1 MAANG
6 VPCVSA
12 VGAVEGPE
20 DRMNR
25 AFDGTEPSQTETAR
39 TA

>member
-1 MAANG
+1 MRLCSTEVDNR
-6 VPCVSA
+6 
-12 VGAVEGPE
+12 E

-25 AFDGTEPSQTETAR
+25 AFDGTEPSQTEMAR